1 MRGGEFEVGI
11 VSQLQPAL
19 NGRPGAMQFLREVCR
34 EGGRK
39 ERRMATLDGPVE
51 KSVANNCT
59 FT

>member
-39 ERRMATLDGPVE
+39 E
-51 KSVANNCT
+51 
-59 FT
+59 